1 MQHSNSYEANLN
13 SRSDKLSHRNSANS
27 QKYQFLEKVGSG
39 TYGVVYKAID
49 NRTQEVSKHI

>member
-1 MQHSNSYEANLN
+1 MQHSNSYENNLG
-13 SRSDKLSHRNSANS
+13 SRSDKLSHRNSSNS

-49 NRTQEVSKHI
+49 NRTQEVRK